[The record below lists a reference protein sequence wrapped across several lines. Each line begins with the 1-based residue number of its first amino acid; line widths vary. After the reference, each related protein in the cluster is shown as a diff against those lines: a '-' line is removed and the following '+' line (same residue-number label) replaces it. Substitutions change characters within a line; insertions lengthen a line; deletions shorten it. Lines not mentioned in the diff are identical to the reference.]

1 MFACVCITNNPSS
14 AFFVCLISQAQEVEV
29 QSVSNRLMKV
39 LRFLEKTLLRE
50 RAIKR
55 EKIEQRKMTETSK
68 VKEPSQEHI
77 QVTFSKIE

>member
-1 MFACVCITNNPSS
+1 MCACVCITNNPSS